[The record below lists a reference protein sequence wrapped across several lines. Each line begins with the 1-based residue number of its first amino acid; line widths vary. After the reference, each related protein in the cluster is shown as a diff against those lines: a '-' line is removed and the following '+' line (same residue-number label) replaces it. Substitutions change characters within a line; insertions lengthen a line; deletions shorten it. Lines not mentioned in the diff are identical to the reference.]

1 MREHNTKKLI
11 PILAIT
17 LVVTV
22 AGITFTTNLVSH
34 NDTEVIT
41 IHSALPNYSVDY
53 LAKETRH
60 AIIGEVVSI
69 TPAGILIDD
78 AHSSKIVFS
87 DVVIDV
93 EKDLNGEY
101 KDRQITVKIRG
112 GSLDGVQVIS
122 DSDPQFSIGER
133 VLIFVGDKEPES
145 IWGDSYYVAGL
156 ELGKYSLSN
165 GKAYGAEHPT
175 GLDEA
180 SFVSK
185 IKEARMTR

>member
-1 MREHNTKKLI
+1 MKDNNTKKLI

-17 LVVTV
+17 LVITV
-22 AGITFTTNLVSH
+22 AGITFTTNLASH

-60 AIIGEVVSI
+60 AIIGKVVGI
-69 TPAGILIDD
+69 TPAGILVDD
-78 AHSSKIVFS
+78 THSSKIVFS

-101 KDRQITVKIRG
+101 QNDQIIVKIRG
-112 GSLDGVQVIS
+112 GSLDGIRVVS

-156 ELGKYSLSN
+156 
-165 GKAYGAEHPT
+165 
-175 GLDEA
+175 D
-180 SFVSK
+180 
-185 IKEARMTR
+185 